1 MLENVYGTSI
11 FTVEVVICFSER
23 KIIMRVLLSGKLG
36 KIIIPTLKEKEIKW

>member
-11 FTVEVVICFSER
+11 FTVEVICFSER
-23 KIIMRVLLSGKLG
+23 KIIIMRVLLSGKLG